1 MLKKLNNYFKKK
13 FNNLTKILTI
23 CKIIKAMDINKAT
36 TIVTMGTME
45 GIAITK
51 TIVAIPEVTNVGIMD
66 TKMPEV
72 IKITGMGMI

>member
-1 MLKKLNNYFKKK
+1 
-13 FNNLTKILTI
+13 
-23 CKIIKAMDINKAT
+23 MDINKAT
-36 TIVTMGTME
+36 TIVTMDTME